1 MIYVLQIS
9 WRVAKQ
15 DVEERPMTDGDVAS
29 PILVSL
35 SEGVLTLTLNRPD
48 KLNSFN
54 HAMHLALRAG
64 FQRAANE
71 PEVRAVLLTGAG
83 RGFSAG
89 QDLGD
94 RDPRKASEPPD
105 LGATL
110 ETFYNP
116 TLRSIRALNKPVVCA
131 VNGVAAGAGANI
143 ALACDIVLAARSAKF
158 IQAFSKIGLVPDAGG
173 SWSLARILGE
183 PRAKALALLAEPLDA
198 ETAANWG
205 LIWKAVDDTALMQEA
220 RAIAVRLAAG
230 PTCGLGLTKQAI
242 QAAAG
247 NDFGAQLDLE
257 RDLQREAGRTAD
269 HAEGVVAFLEKRQP
283 QFVGR

>member
-1 MIYVLQIS
+1 
-9 WRVAKQ
+9 
-15 DVEERPMTDGDVAS
+15 MTETTTLSETV
-29 PILVSL
+29 LVSL
-35 SEGVLTLTLNRPD
+35 DAGVLTLTLNRPD

-54 HAMHLALRAG
+54 EEMHRALRAG
-64 FQRAANE
+64 MERATSD

-94 RDPRKASEPPD
+94 RDPRKGGGAPD

-116 TLRSIRALNKPVVCA
+116 TLRLIRAIEKPVVCA

-143 ALACDIVLAARSAKF
+143 AFACDIVLAAKSAKF
-158 IQAFSKIGLVPDAGG
+158 IQAFAKIGLVPDAGG

-198 ETAANWG
+198 ETAATWG
-205 LIWKAVDDTALMQEA
+205 LIWKAVDDAALQTEA
-220 RAIAVRLAAG
+220 GSIAKRLAAG
-230 PTCGLGLTKQAI
+230 PTRGLGLTKRAI
-242 QAAAG
+242 QAAAV
-247 NDFGAQLDLE
+247 NSLDAQLDLE

-269 HAEGVVAFLEKRQP
+269 YAEGVAAFLEKRKPEFRGQ
-283 QFVGR
+283 